1 MTRMKLIDQYNEL
14 LKEYNHHLLQIENQY
29 RLENKVPK
37 IIYMQEGK
45 HLREFE
51 VLGLNVFI
59 KDLYIPSNLKKITRK
74 ELQVYKDTFNELK
87 DNEPTIMYRLYHHA
101 GANEISY
108 QTIAN
113 VNSIKS
119 KEEEQKKVDD
129 YIYAHTLREGNEFCT
144 YCGKQFPKDKMIEG
158 KVVYRAYNEKSPSIH
173 THLYCS
179 GQCNLYDQMAHEG

>member
-37 IIYMQEGK
+37 IIYMQDGK

-74 ELQVYKDTFNELK
+74 ELQAYTDTFNELK
-87 DNEPTIMYRLYHHA
+87 DNEPTIMYRLYYHA
-101 GANEISY
+101 GANKISY
-108 QTIAN
+108 QTTIC
-113 VNSIKS
+113 VNQVGT

-158 KVVYRAYNEKSPSIH
+158 KVVYRAYNEKSPRIH